1 MFMYL
6 SPFKFRLPLI
16 FATRA
21 QIRGRQKSSFPLKT
35 YIFGQQLD
43 LIYTNYITEI
53 PESFLIAF
61 DQESLDEIAA
71 ARKCKSLLESFMRDG
86 AL

>member
-1 MFMYL
+1 MR
-6 SPFKFRLPLI
+6 KF
-16 FATRA
+16 
-21 QIRGRQKSSFPLKT
+21 SFPLKT

-61 DQESLDEIAA
+61 DQESLDEIAV
-71 ARKCKSLLESFMRDG
+71 ARKSKALLESFKRDG
-86 AL
+86 VLQPWA